1 MVLELFMI
9 SISVTLLVLS
19 AILVALFTNIGK
31 SLAAIAE
38 MLREI
43 RQNILPVMD
52 DVRIIRRQAVAL
64 SESLRS
70 GMDGVSRMGEAIGNI
85 GDDLEGGRKAVKGGV
100 RLLERLIG
108 PWLSKM
114 LG

>member
-1 MVLELFMI
+1 MALELFMI
-9 SISVTLLVLS
+9 SISITLLVLS

-31 SLAAIAE
+31 SLAALVE
-38 MLREI
+38 LLREL
-43 RQNILPVMD
+43 RQNINPVLD

-70 GMDGVSRMGEAIGNI
+70 GMDGVSRMGQAIGNI
-85 GDDLEGGRKAVKGGV
+85 GDDIEDGRKVVKGGM
-100 RLLERLIG
+100 RLLERFIG